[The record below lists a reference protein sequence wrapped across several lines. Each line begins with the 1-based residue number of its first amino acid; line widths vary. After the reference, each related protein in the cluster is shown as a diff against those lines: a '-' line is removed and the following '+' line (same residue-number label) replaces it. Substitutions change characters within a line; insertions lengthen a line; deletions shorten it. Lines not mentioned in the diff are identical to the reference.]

1 MGRPLGEELAISGLR
16 WVALEG
22 CGERQA
28 LIQSSAGFPT
38 FAFEAE
44 NSTPH
49 RLRII
54 VTELLLCYQKSFGFG
69 GPVG

>member
-44 NSTPH
+44 NPNPFYPSPLTLIH
-49 RLRII
+49 SH
-54 VTELLLCYQKSFGFG
+54 T
-69 GPVG
+69 